1 MSNIEINS
9 GDSVNISGVS
19 TVATTT
25 TVSQP
30 EINVA
35 GAGVI
40 TPKDSHYTPN
50 PHSVSDSWSVT
61 HNLGKKPSV
70 TVVDSADT
78 VLYGAV
84 SYTDDNSL
92 TITLSAPTSGK
103 AYMN

>member
-1 MSNIEINS
+1 MSNIEVNS
-9 GDSVNISGVS
+9 GDSVKIGGV
-19 TVATTT
+19 TTKVT
-25 TVSQP
+25 TAKISQP

-35 GAGVI
+35 ISGVI
-40 TPKDSHYTPN
+40 STKDSHYTHN
-50 PHSVSDSWSVT
+50 QNSVSDTWSVT
-61 HNLGKKPSV
+61 HNLGKKPAV

>member
-1 MSNIEINS
+1 MSNIEVKS
-9 GDSVNISGVS
+9 GDSVKIGGITNSQETIKVS
-19 TVATTT
+19 EPTV
-25 TVSQP
+25 V
-30 EINVA
+30 VA
-35 GAGVI
+35 VAGVI
-40 TPKDSHYTPN
+40 SPKDSHYTHN
-50 PHSVSDSWSVT
+50 QNSVSDTWSVT

>member
-1 MSNIEINS
+1 VSNIEINS

-30 EINVA
+30 EINVSV
-35 GAGVI
+35 AGVI
-40 TPKDSHYTPN
+40 STKDSHYTHN
-50 PHSVSDSWSVT
+50 QNSVSDTWSVT

-84 SYTDDNSL
+84 LYTNNNSL